1 MTSSTDTDKAK
12 VGSVGAKEYRYTGN
26 HPQDFEAD
34 GKVIMA
40 GPGDMVKLTSEELE
54 NYQELFD
61 NGLLLET
68 GGK

>member
-1 MTSSTDTDKAK
+1 MTSSAK
-12 VGSVGAKEYRYTGN
+12 PSGGGNTKEYRYVGN
-26 HPQDFEAD
+26 HVQDFEAD

-40 GPGDMVKLTSEELE
+40 GPGDMVNLNTDDVKVYKEMV
-54 NYQELFD
+54 D

>member
-1 MTSSTDTDKAK
+1 M
-12 VGSVGAKEYRYTGN
+12 GN
-26 HPQDFEAD
+26 HIQDFEAD

-40 GPGDMVKLTSEELE
+40 GPGDMVNLTTDDVKVYKEMV
-54 NYQELFD
+54 D